1 MIYGKVKPNKLVNIF
16 LLSKIKKKENENQL
30 IQSKFKRFLKNLQN
44 PKPTISTKSAIF
56 KISNTYI

>member
-16 LLSKIKKKENENQL
+16 LLSKIKKKNENQL